1 MKNILHMILLILI
14 VSSLC
19 VCLSSVAFAEEVA
32 SGTCGENL
40 TWVFDNEGTLT
51 ISGSGEM
58 DNYERDYSANDKYNM
73 PWDSYRKDVKRVVI
87 EDGVVSIGNYAFTI
101 CNNMTSADLADSVT
115 QIGAFSFAG
124 CFQLENILLPEGL
137 FSIGEQ
143 AFNNC
148 FELSEIT
155 IPACVESIG
164 KNVFYACNELS
175 EITVSNLNETYCS
188 IDGVLFNADK
198 TEIICYPPGRSG
210 SYVIPEGTTTISNNA
225 FNGSFYLTAVAF
237 PTSMESIGEEA
248 FCQCYQLSTVSI
260 PSGIKNL
267 DQGAFSACWGLESIT
282 IAEGLEKLGNYA
294 FSGCSNLTTISLPF
308 SMKQIGAGAFDQCSK
323 LTDVYYNGTETQWK
337 AISFGYGAFTSDI
350 TLHYKYIAEGI
361 CGANGDNLTWILYND
376 GSLVISGTGN
386 MASFKNGKPWQA
398 YEGRVRRII
407 VEPGVTS
414 IGDYLYGFGETTN
427 VILPEGIER
436 IGTEAFY
443 NCSGLVSIHFPST
456 LNSISGY
463 AFDGCRALAHIYYN
477 GTTAQWNSISIAGMN
492 EPLTKAA
499 FHPSYY
505 TVSYN
510 ANGGFGV
517 MDQQTAKS
525 GTTIKLN
532 PNLFTREN
540 HIFLIWNTK
549 PDGSGT
555 AYFDKETIDAIN
567 EDITLY
573 AQWGKPD
580 FILPI
585 ELKEISEDAFSGG
598 SFTFV
603 KLSEKTEIIGPRA
616 FANCQKL
623 AFIYIPSAT
632 ITIDPTAFGDKTN
645 LTIYGKSESTAEAF
659 ARNSGLTFIA
669 IS

>member
-137 FSIGEQ
+137 ISIGEQ

-210 SYVIPEGTTTISNNA
+210 TYVIPENTISIRNNA
-225 FNGSFYLTAVAF
+225 FCGSRYLTEVSF
-237 PTSMESIGEEA
+237 PTSMELIGEEA

-260 PSGIKNL
+260 PAGIK
-267 DQGAFSACWGLESIT
+267 
-282 IAEGLEKLGNYA
+282 
-294 FSGCSNLTTISLPF
+294 
-308 SMKQIGAGAFDQCSK
+308 
-323 LTDVYYNGTETQWK
+323 
-337 AISFGYGAFTSDI
+337 
-350 TLHYKYIAEGI
+350 
-361 CGANGDNLTWILYND
+361 
-376 GSLVISGTGN
+376 
-386 MASFKNGKPWQA
+386 
-398 YEGRVRRII
+398 
-407 VEPGVTS
+407 
-414 IGDYLYGFGETTN
+414 
-427 VILPEGIER
+427 
-436 IGTEAFY
+436 
-443 NCSGLVSIHFPST
+443 
-456 LNSISGY
+456 
-463 AFDGCRALAHIYYN
+463 
-477 GTTAQWNSISIAGMN
+477 
-492 EPLTKAA
+492 
-499 FHPSYY
+499 
-505 TVSYN
+505 
-510 ANGGFGV
+510 
-517 MDQQTAKS
+517 
-525 GTTIKLN
+525 
-532 PNLFTREN
+532 
-540 HIFLIWNTK
+540 
-549 PDGSGT
+549 
-555 AYFDKETIDAIN
+555 
-567 EDITLY
+567 
-573 AQWGKPD
+573 
-580 FILPI
+580 
-585 ELKEISEDAFSGG
+585 
-598 SFTFV
+598 
-603 KLSEKTEIIGPRA
+603 
-616 FANCQKL
+616 
-623 AFIYIPSAT
+623 
-632 ITIDPTAFGDKTN
+632 
-645 LTIYGKSESTAEAF
+645 
-659 ARNSGLTFIA
+659 
-669 IS
+669 